1 MKKELF
7 SYTALIG
14 FLSLVVL
21 LALATFVQA
30 QQAPNIEK
38 WTGSVSF
45 TLKLTTFTKDT
56 SGNKK
61 FVTSNET
68 FAGTM
73 NFYWD
78 ADPNVQSP
86 TPGPDSCILE
96 LLGSDGTDICFNDL
110 LGMST
115 YTEKSGKGSVLFVGT
130 GNIAT
135 TVQGQKATGI
145 AYINGKGSMVQ
156 DSSKNLISISPGG
169 TVGAAG
175 SPGNEPNFFLSG
187 TIPIT
192 TLTK

>member
-1 MKKELF
+1 MKKKLC
-7 SYTALIG
+7 SYTAFSG

-21 LALATFVQA
+21 LTLVTFVQA
-30 QQAPNIEK
+30 QNTEK

-45 TLKLTTFTKDT
+45 TLKLTTVTKDT

-61 FVTSNET
+61 VVTSNET

-73 NFYWD
+73 NLYYD

-86 TPGPDSCILE
+86 TPGPDGCIIE
-96 LLGSDGTDICFNDL
+96 LLGSDGTKICFNENF
-110 LGMST
+110 GEST
-115 YTEKSGKGSVLFVGT
+115 LTKKSGKGSVVFVGI

-135 TVQGQKATGI
+135 TVQQQEVTGI
-145 AYINGKGSMVQ
+145 TYINGKGSLVQ
-156 DSSKNLISISPGG
+156 DSSKNLISIGLGG
-169 TVGAAG
+169 ALGGGYPSEHGTI
-175 SPGNEPNFFLSG
+175 FSG

>member
-14 FLSLVVL
+14 FLSLIVL

-30 QQAPNIEK
+30 QQAQNIEK

-45 TLKLTTFTKDT
+45 TLKLTTVTKDT

-86 TPGPDSCILE
+86 TPGPDGCILE
-96 LLGSDGTDICFNDL
+96 LLGSDGTKICFNEFM
-110 LGMST
+110 GTST
-115 YTEKSGKGSVLFVGT
+115 LTKKSGKGSSVFVGT

-135 TVQGQKATGI
+135 TVQEQQVTGI
-145 AYINGKGSMVQ
+145 TYINGKGSSVQ
-156 DSSKNLISISPGG
+156 DSSKNLISIGLGG
-169 TVGAAG
+169 ALGG
-175 SPGNEPNFFLSG
+175 GYPLEHGFIFSG